1 MPVEPPPPYEVHGV
15 TVPGRTWSQTN
26 TASVVISFHP
36 DDADDAERLV
46 SLVRAA
52 AIGRTVT
59 YEIR

>member
-26 TASVVISFHP
+26 NASVVLSFHP
-36 DDADDAERLV
+36 DDADAADRLAG
-46 SLVRAA
+46 LVQEK
-52 AIGRTVT
+52 AIGRTVA